1 MHIAIVIKII
11 GILLMIFSLLGNLP
25 PLLVSLLY
33 RDGVAGA
40 FLGAFVS
47 IFSAGFL
54 LWAMTA
60 RHTKEL
66 SNRDGFLVV
75 TLFWAVLGSAG
86 CLPFLLSDAVSLS
99 FTDSVFESVSG
110 LTTTGASVIS
120 GLDTLPQSILFYR
133 QLLQWLGGMGIIV
146 LALALLPMLG
156 IGGMQLYRAE
166 SPGPIKDN
174 KLVPRLAETAK
185 NLWYIYL
192 SLTLA
197 CALAYWLA
205 GMGLFDAVAHSFST
219 IAIGGFSTHDQ
230 SLGYFDNPLVELVA
244 VLFMFVAG
252 INFALHFVTWSRQK
266 DTTFRHYFQDSEFL
280 FYGFILLLVSVTT
293 VIILYFSGT
302 YQSVSQA
309 LIKGTF
315 QVVSFATT
323 TGFNSADFSNW
334 PLFLPY
340 VLLYAAIIGACAGS
354 TGGGMKVIRI
364 LLIFKQG
371 IREVQRLIH
380 PRAVIPI
387 KLGRK
392 VMPDRVV
399 ESVWGFFAVYVMAF
413 MLMLLALL
421 ASGLDIITAFSAV
434 GACINNLGPGLA
446 GVAQTYADLPGTAK
460 WILCFAML
468 LGRLEVFTLLVLF
481 TPMFWKR

>member
-1 MHIAIVIKII
+1 MHITIVAKVI
-11 GILLMIFSLLGNLP
+11 GMLLMIFSVLGNFP
-25 PLLVSLLY
+25 PLLVSLIY
-33 RDGVAGA
+33 NDGVADSFA
-40 FLGAFVS
+40 YSMAC
-47 IFSAGFL
+47 IFIVGFL
-54 LWAMTA
+54 LWSITA
-60 RHTKEL
+60 RYKKEL
-66 SNRDGFLVV
+66 GNRDGFLVV
-75 TLFWAVLGSAG
+75 TLFWAVLGTAG
-86 CLPFLLSDAVSLS
+86 CLPLVLSDAVNLSL
-99 FTDSVFESVSG
+99 TDAVFESISG
-110 LTTTGASVIS
+110 LSTTGATVIS
-120 GLDTLPQSILFYR
+120 GLDQLPKSILFYR

-146 LALALLPMLG
+146 LAVALLPMLG
-156 IGGMQLYRAE
+156 IGGMQLYKAE

-185 NLWYIYL
+185 SLWYIYL
-192 SLTLA
+192 SLTVV
-197 CALAYWLA
+197 CALAYWAA
-205 GMGLFDAVAHSFST
+205 GMSLFDAISHSFST
-219 IAIGGFSTHDQ
+219 IAIGGFSTHDA
-230 SLGYFDNPLVELVA
+230 SLGYFNNPLIEVVA
-244 VLFMFVAG
+244 IVFMFVAG
-252 INFALHFVTWSRQK
+252 INFALHFLTWSKKK
-266 DTTFRHYFQDSEFL
+266 DTGLRHYFQDPEFL
-280 FYGFILLLVSVTT
+280 FYSFILLLVSTVT
-293 VIILYFSGT
+293 VFILYISEIYETAFES
-302 YQSVSQA
+302 

-323 TGFNSADFSNW
+323 TGFTTADFNSW

-387 KLGRK
+387 KLGKK
-392 VMPDRVV
+392 VMPDRVI

-413 MLMLLALL
+413 MAMLLALL
-421 ASGLDIITAFSAV
+421 ATGLDIITAFSAV

-446 GVAQTYADLPGTAK
+446 NVAQNYGELPSTAK

-481 TPMFWKR
+481 SPMFWKR

>member
-1 MHIAIVIKII
+1 MHTSIVIKVI
-11 GILLMIFSLLGNLP
+11 GILLMIFSLLANLP
-25 PLLVSLLY
+25 PVLISLLY
-33 RDGVAGA
+33 QDGVATA
-40 FLGAFVS
+40 FIASSLISFV
-47 IFSAGFL
+47 IGFL
-54 LWAMTA
+54 MWAVTA
-60 RHTKEL
+60 RHKREL

-75 TLFWAVLGSAG
+75 TLFWAVLGTAG
-86 CLPFLLSDAVSLS
+86 CLPFLFSDAVALSL
-99 FTDSVFESVSG
+99 TDAVFESMSA
-110 LTTTGASVIS
+110 LTTTGATVIS
-120 GLDTLPQSILFYR
+120 GLDDLPKSVLFYR
-133 QLLQWLGGMGIIV
+133 QLLQWMGGMGIIV

-185 NLWYIYL
+185 SLWYIYL

-197 CALAYWLA
+197 CALAYWVV
-205 GMGLFDAVAHSFST
+205 GMNLFDAISHSFST
-219 IAIGGFSTHDQ
+219 IAIGGFSTHDA
-230 SLGYFDNPLVELVA
+230 SLGYFDNPMIELVA
-244 VLFMFVAG
+244 VLFMFIAG
-252 INFALHFVTWSRQK
+252 INFALHFITWNKKRLR
-266 DTTFRHYFQDSEFL
+266 DIHHYFQDSEFL
-280 FYGFILLLVSVTT
+280 FYGFILLSVSVVTIS
-293 VIILYFSGT
+293 VLYFSGT
-302 YQSVSQA
+302 YSSMADAFV
-309 LIKGTF
+309 KGLF

-323 TGFNSADFSNW
+323 TGFTTADFNSW

-380 PRAVIPI
+380 PKAVIPI
-387 KLGRK
+387 KLGKK
-392 VMPDRVV
+392 VMPDRVI

-413 MLMLLALL
+413 MVMLLALL
-421 ASGLDIITAFSAV
+421 ATGLDIITAFSAV

-446 GVAQTYADLPGTAK
+446 NVAQTYEALPGTAK